1 MTKLKFNKRLK
12 NMKSITKP
20 FFSSGSY
27 GCVYYPEF
35 TCLGKRST
43 KKFKEN
49 VSKLSLNNFYTSN
62 EVEVGVILKKY
73 VKDKRLLGIHRSCNV
88 SKGKV
93 QNMNKQHS
101 CKIIE
106 ESSNLDN
113 FVLLYSKFIDN
124 VEAHE
129 FMKKYNT
136 INTIL
141 VILDT
146 LLSKIGKMQKFG
158 IIHNDLH
165 FGNVLIERKGD
176 ERSIHDMNMLTTN
189 LKEFKNRIYV
199 IDYGLAIQQ
208 RKFMIDNKINY
219 AYLKK
224 ICIGFDPSWKYSS
237 LEYHFM
243 SYLIF
248 QGNEI
253 SKKIVDKIV
262 NIYVDN
268 HPIMNLLPPIFVD
281 NYKKG
286 AKKYY
291 EKYIVMERDDV
302 VKDAM
307 KYWKTWD
314 IYHICVKFVSLFLEK
329 DPRTYKFIMICLIG
343 LHYNPEKRP
352 SVASFKHVLQK
363 LVIQNYNSNILR
375 KAEIDMNEDE
385 LNNSSKS
392 RLAERG

>member
-1 MTKLKFNKRLK
+1 MSF
-12 NMKSITKP
+12 
-20 FFSSGSY
+20 
-27 GCVYYPEF
+27 
-35 TCLGKRST
+35 
-43 KKFKEN
+43 
-49 VSKLSLNNFYTSN
+49 NNFYTSN
-62 EVEVGVILKKY
+62 EIEVGAILKKY

-106 ESSNLDN
+106 ESSSLDN

-124 VEAHE
+124 VEAHD

-136 INTIL
+136 INTVL

-176 ERSIHDMNMLTTN
+176 ERSINDMGNLTSN
-189 LKEFKNRIYV
+189 LKEFKNRIYI
-199 IDYGLAIQQ
+199 IDYGLSIQQ
-208 RKFMIDNKINY
+208 RKFYIDGKINY

-243 SYLIF
+243 TYLIF
-248 QGNEI
+248 HGSSI
-253 SKKIVDKIV
+253 TKKIVDKV
-262 NIYVDN
+262 VSIYVDN
-268 HPIMNLLPPIFVD
+268 HPTFNILPASFID
-281 NYKKG
+281 GYKKS

-291 EKYIVMERDDV
+291 ERYISMERDEI
-302 VKDAM
+302 VKDALN
-307 KYWKTWD
+307 YWKTWD
-314 IYHICVKFVSLFLEK
+314 IYHICVKFVSLFIEK
-329 DPRTYKFIMICLIG
+329 DVRNYKFIMICLLG
-343 LHYNPEKRP
+343 LHFNPDKRP
-352 SVASFKHVLQK
+352 NVQSFRKILHK
-363 LVIQNYNSNILR
+363 LVSQTFDNNVLR
-375 KAEIDMNEDE
+375 NTKIEVNEDE
-385 LNNSSKS
+385 LHKASKS
-392 RLAERG
+392 RLIKRN